1 MLKNKF
7 ITMFKLP
14 SPELITR
21 FSSLCLSLALMLS
34 VFLGSPVHAQADVTA
49 SNFDRAILS
58 VRATENGAIFSNL
71 IADAAVEPEEAVETP
86 EAKAAAKA
94 EAKKAKA
101 AAKLEAK
108 KLKEAED
115 AKAEEV
121 KAAAKA
127 AKKAAKLEAKK
138 AKEAAKLEA
147 KKAKEAEKAAAAEAV
162 EEKEKA
168 ETESAAP
175 ETATEPELESSPA
188 EVVTP

>member
-1 MLKNKF
+1 MHKNKF
-7 ITMFKLP
+7 STMVKF
-14 SPELITR
+14 SRPELITR
-21 FSSLCLSLALMLS
+21 FSSLCLSLVLMLS
-34 VFLGSPVHAQADVTA
+34 TVLGNPVYAQADIKA
-49 SNFDRAILS
+49 SNFDSAVLA
-58 VRATENGAIFSNL
+58 VEANEGGVIFSAL
-71 IADAAVEPEEAVETP
+71 IADAAVEPEAAVETP

-108 KLKEAED
+108 KLKEAEE
-115 AKAEEV
+115 AKAEEA
-121 KAAAKA
+121 KAAEKA

-147 KKAKEAEKAAAAEAV
+147 KKAKEAEKAAAEAV

-168 ETESAAP
+168 ATESIAPEAETEPVVESA
-175 ETATEPELESSPA
+175 PA

>member
-7 ITMFKLP
+7 ITMFKFP
-14 SPELITR
+14 SLELITR
-21 FSSLCLSLALMLS
+21 FSSLCLSLVLMLS

-49 SNFDRAILS
+49 NFDTAILS

-127 AKKAAKLEAKK
+127 AKLEAKK
-138 AKEAAKLEA
+138 AKEAANLEA

>member
-14 SPELITR
+14 SLELITR

-49 SNFDRAILS
+49 NFDTAILS